1 MDNNGGVPFNDTDTF
16 LIRAKADIALRD
28 NLSLTLVTGYFDFQS
43 RGQDFY
49 AYGGTSGIGT
59 DLNRNRNK
67 QFSQEIRFASDNEGP
82 VHWLVGGFYER
93 RDILFEAEQNAVNIS
108 FLAAE
113 PNTGSPLTRTRTSL
127 NSSN

>member
-49 AYGGTSGIGT
+49 AYGCTSGIGP
-59 DLNRNRNK
+59 DLTRNRNK
-67 QFSQEIRFASDNEGP
+67 QFSQDLRFASDIKGP
-82 VHWLVGGFYER
+82 VNWLVGGFYEL
-93 RDILFEAEQNAVNIS
+93 RDLLFYAPTNEVN
-108 FLAAE
+108 
-113 PNTGSPLTRTRTSL
+113 
-127 NSSN
+127 